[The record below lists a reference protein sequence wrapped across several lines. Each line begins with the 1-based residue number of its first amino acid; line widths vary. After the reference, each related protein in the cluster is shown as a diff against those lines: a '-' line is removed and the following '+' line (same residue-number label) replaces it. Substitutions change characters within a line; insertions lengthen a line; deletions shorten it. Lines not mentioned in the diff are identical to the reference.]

1 MAIQLSTAGVK
12 VYYAVETTKGT
23 RPTASWTQLK
33 EIKSVPE
40 LNPEPNNL
48 QTTNLEEP
56 EWHTYI
62 PGLKSL
68 GGALPF
74 LANLTEESMA
84 AWEDLVEAYE
94 TGASTG
100 LSTWFV
106 VVIPGLTK
114 SLYFAGQPS
123 PMGMPGME
131 VDSVLEVNFYVSPTG
146 APKWDAKPTIA

>member
-12 VYYAVETTKGT
+12 VYYAVETEKGT
-23 RPTASWTQLK
+23 RPSASWTQLK
-33 EIKSVPE
+33 EIKSVPDF
-40 LNPEPNNL
+40 NPEPGNL
-48 QTTNLEEP
+48 ETTNLEES
-56 EWHTYI
+56 EWRTYV
-62 PGLKSL
+62 PGLKDL
-68 GGALPF
+68 GGSLPF
-74 LANLTEESMA
+74 LANLTEDSMN
-84 AWEDLVEAYE
+84 AWEALVEAYE

-114 SLYFAGQPS
+114 SLYFMGQPS

-131 VDSVLEVNFYVSPTG
+131 VDSVLEVNFYISPTG